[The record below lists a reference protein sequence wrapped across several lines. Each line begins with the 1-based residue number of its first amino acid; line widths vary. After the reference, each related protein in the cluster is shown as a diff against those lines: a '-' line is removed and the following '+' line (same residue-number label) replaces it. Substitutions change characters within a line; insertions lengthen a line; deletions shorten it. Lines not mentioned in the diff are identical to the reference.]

1 MQRRWRRTGQSVMA
15 AAGLAWRHGRRLRR
29 VSDPRGEM
37 GETLHFGLGQ
47 IVRSK
52 LSQARP

>member
-1 MQRRWRRTGQSVMA
+1 MQRRRPRTGQRLMA

-29 VSDPRGEM
+29 VSDPRGEI